1 MVDKVRVKSE
11 GNDKEGT
18 LIIEPLPQSYGVTL
32 GNSLRRVLLTS
43 LPGAAITQVKIAGAN
58 HEYSTIRG
66 VREDVVQV
74 LINLKGVRLQIESD
88 KPVKLTLDVKGPK
101 EVFAKNIEIP
111 AGVKIANPDHYIAS
125 LADSKTR
132 LNIEMKAE
140 TGFGYVPVESR
151 RSLGVGTIPLDAAF
165 SPVLRVNYKVEAT
178 RVGQITNFDKLI
190 LTVTT
195 DETITPS
202 EAVKQASKV
211 LTDYFNVLVEQKKP
225 SKEEKTE
232 KAPRPKIDKDAL
244 VEELELS
251 TRITN
256 SLHNAGI
263 DTVAKLL
270 ETPKEELVKLK
281 NMGAKSISDIEE
293 KLKEKGLIS

>member
-195 DETITPS
+195 NGTITPPD
-202 EAVKQASKV
+202 AVKQASKI
-211 LTDYFNVLVEQKKP
+211 LNDYFNVLVEQKKP